1 MRLRQFLYNCR
12 ASCAAVSQIRINR
25 LWIESRFLQQRIQIT
40 LEACRR
46 ENHQWKWD
54 TLSQFEPQTLNIT
67 CCRPADVFSYHGE
80 EFHNKGGVR
89 SVFSRPDALGH
100 FRQVSWQNTI
110 PCGGRHH
117 PYPHGHKPD
126 SKQRSHFL
134 KLDFVCLCEA
144 VKQAHRSVCI
154 SGPTPTCG
162 RGAFGSCSAST
173 PGSPLCVTPTAWA
186 LETTSM
192 FSGTGG
198 IFLQQMGSTST
209 NQEPDPL
216 C

>member
-1 MRLRQFLYNCR
+1 MKMG
-12 ASCAAVSQIRINR
+12 
-25 LWIESRFLQQRIQIT
+25 
-40 LEACRR
+40 
-46 ENHQWKWD
+46 H
-54 TLSQFEPQTLNIT
+54 FEPQTLNMT

-110 PCGGRHH
+110 PSGGRHH
-117 PYPHGHKPD
+117 PYPHGHQPD

-154 SGPTPTCG
+154 CGPTPTCG
-162 RGAFGSCSAST
+162 RGAFGRLLGLHTWLSSVCDSHSLGFRDNFNVFWDRRHLSAADGLHFNQSGARSSLLTYHMESSRKHSIKYLST
-173 PGSPLCVTPTAWA
+173 PAHTC
-186 LETTSM
+186 
-192 FSGTGG
+192 
-198 IFLQQMGSTST
+198 
-209 NQEPDPL
+209 
-216 C
+216 